1 MQHIQAPE
9 GSRSPIRSGLN
20 AILSSSSRRVDT
32 ACALSTRRA
41 RLRSS
46 VKLKFDHI
54 AVRSRLLCTV
64 APLAVSSRRV
74 PSRRASP
81 LLLHRPTHTANSEC
95 QTPGFCSQIH
105 LNRLA
110 PPVLG
115 DAVQQLVVESHRS
128 QQTRSLL
135 PYNTQQVRT
144 VIRESHSL
152 SQSITATAAPFIG
165 TQGAQ
170 PTQGV
175 SAELTIAALAL
186 NRNKRGL
193 YVYHQQRVDVLK
205 DKFWEHGGV
214 LSAAFGSETETRRNM
229 TTTDEVFAKGYADLC
244 LAFKTSLY
252 GGGSKS
258 SSADPHDQDSWFRD
272 LDDSDDD
279 DDDDDDGFQV
289 PLIEAVDLL
298 GGGTRLSPPKELMID
313 VRVLRDVGHVEL
325 LSGNRIN
332 LKQGLQYH
340 LARDDVEA
348 MIVSGDV
355 EVIE

>member
-1 MQHIQAPE
+1 MTD
-9 GSRSPIRSGLN
+9 L
-20 AILSSSSRRVDT
+20 
-32 ACALSTRRA
+32 
-41 RLRSS
+41 
-46 VKLKFDHI
+46 
-54 AVRSRLLCTV
+54 
-64 APLAVSSRRV
+64 
-74 PSRRASP
+74 
-81 LLLHRPTHTANSEC
+81 
-95 QTPGFCSQIH
+95 
-105 LNRLA
+105 
-110 PPVLG
+110 LG
-115 DAVQQLVVESHRS
+115 DTVQQLVVESHRS

-135 PYNTQQVRT
+135 PYNTNHVRT

-152 SQSITATAAPFIG
+152 SQSITTTAAPFVG

-193 YVYHQQRVDVLK
+193 YVYHQQRLDVLK

-244 LAFKTSLY
+244 LAFKTSTY
-252 GGGSKS
+252 GGFASRRRR
-258 SSADPHDQDSWFRD
+258 DHDDEDSYLHD
-272 LDDSDDD
+272 ISDDED
-279 DDDDDDGFQV
+279 EDDGFEV
-289 PLIEAVDLL
+289 SLIEAVDLL
-298 GGGTRLSPPKELMID
+298 GGGTNLSPPKELMID
-313 VRVLRDVGHVEL
+313 VRVLRDVGQVEL

-340 LARDDVEA
+340 LAREDVES

>member
-1 MQHIQAPE
+1 M
-9 GSRSPIRSGLN
+9 
-20 AILSSSSRRVDT
+20 
-32 ACALSTRRA
+32 CAQTR
-41 RLRSS
+41 L
-46 VKLKFDHI
+46 D
-54 AVRSRLLCTV
+54 
-64 APLAVSSRRV
+64 
-74 PSRRASP
+74 
-81 LLLHRPTHTANSEC
+81 LLL
-95 QTPGFCSQIH
+95 
-105 LNRLA
+105 
-110 PPVLG
+110 LG

-152 SQSITATAAPFIG
+152 SQSITATAAPFVG

-175 SAELTIAALAL
+175 SAELTISALAL
-186 NRNKRGL
+186 SRNKRGL
-193 YVYHQQRVDVLK
+193 YVYHQQRIDVLK

-244 LAFKTSLY
+244 LAFKTSSY
-252 GGGSKS
+252 GGGGKR
-258 SSADPHDQDSWFRD
+258 AQGGGQDDSYFRD
-272 LDDSDDD
+272 FDEDSDDD
-279 DDDDDDGFQV
+279 DDEGFEV
-289 PLIEAVDLL
+289 PLLEAVDLL

-313 VRVLRDVGHVEL
+313 VRVLRDVGQVEL

-340 LARDDVEA
+340 LAREDVEA
-348 MIVSGDV
+348 MIVSEDV

>member
-1 MQHIQAPE
+1 MPH
-9 GSRSPIRSGLN
+9 
-20 AILSSSSRRVDT
+20 VDT
-32 ACALSTRRA
+32 AAPTRSLYPDLTRTSSQLEIACSIIGLPCNTYKHPA

-81 LLLHRPTHTANSEC
+81 LLLHRPTHTANM
-95 QTPGFCSQIH
+95 
-105 LNRLA
+105 
-110 PPVLG
+110 LG

-279 DDDDDDGFQV
+279 DDDDDGFQV

-313 VRVLRDVGHVEL
+313 VRVLRDVGQVEL

>member
-1 MQHIQAPE
+1 TH
-9 GSRSPIRSGLN
+9 
-20 AILSSSSRRVDT
+20 VDRT
-32 ACALSTRRA
+32 DSA
-41 RLRSS
+41 
-46 VKLKFDHI
+46 
-54 AVRSRLLCTV
+54 
-64 APLAVSSRRV
+64 
-74 PSRRASP
+74 
-81 LLLHRPTHTANSEC
+81 
-95 QTPGFCSQIH
+95 
-105 LNRLA
+105 A

-115 DAVQQLVVESHRS
+115 DTVQQLVVESHRS

-152 SQSITATAAPFIG
+152 SQSITATAAPFVG

-252 GGGSKS
+252 G
-258 SSADPHDQDSWFRD
+258 
-272 LDDSDDD
+272 
-279 DDDDDDGFQV
+279 
-289 PLIEAVDLL
+289 AVDLL
-298 GGGTRLSPPKELMID
+298 GGGTRLSPPKDLMID